1 MQIYDTIMLLVIAA
15 TAFLGWRKGMVS
27 QVASIV
33 SLIASF
39 VVAINFYEQA
49 ALHVKAAEP
58 WNRVAAFVGLYL
70 ATSLVVWIF
79 FKSILSSVERMKL
92 SDFDHQMGGLL
103 GVAKGVALVCVITL
117 VAVNLLTPNT
127 QTAIVQS
134 KSGSVVSRLVHTLGP
149 FMPQRMQPFL
159 AQYVQRLD
167 EALGNPGGPF
177 GTPTDGGYP
186 TTSPYADQG
195 PYGTP
200 NPYGSPYGTNSGG
213 TVGQSPNQGSYL
225 PPTSPPSWPN
235 YPESAGQPNDGF
247 R

>member
-39 VVAINFYEQA
+39 FVAMNFYEQA
-49 ALHVKAAEP
+49 SLHVKAGEP
-58 WNRVAAFVGLYL
+58 WNRIAAFVGLYL
-70 ATSLVVWIF
+70 ATSLVVWLF
-79 FKSILSSVERMKL
+79 FKSIRSSVERMKL
-92 SDFDHQMGGLL
+92 RDFDHQMGGLL
-103 GVAKGVALVCVITL
+103 GGAKGVALVCVLTL
-117 VAVNLLTPNT
+117 VAVNLLTPST
-127 QTAIVQS
+127 QSAIVQS
-134 KSGSVVSRLVHTLGP
+134 KSGSVVSRLVHTFGP

-167 EALGNPGGPF
+167 DAMGDPGGPF
-177 GTPTDGGYP
+177 GTPTEGGYP
-186 TTSPYADQG
+186 STSPYAE

-200 NPYGSPYGTNSGG
+200 NPYGSPYGTNGG
-213 TVGQSPNQGSYL
+213 TIGQDSNPGNYL
-225 PPTSPPSWPN
+225 PPSSPASWPN

-247 R
+247 RY